1 MPKKERKL
9 RIEKIENEKT
19 DEKVKSDIKKIVI
32 PTYHVDTVEKAKII
46 AAIKHANI
54 YSYYLPYLYMNDD
67 EINLRREYY
76 RSGGFNSLADEGG
89 KDIREYINDI
99 KDKFSSALG
108 FPFKQQ
114 FLYDTIIAIDR
125 SETDDIL
132 KGLPRY
138 KRLER
143 LKKFHKNVLDF
154 TLKILHDFL
163 WIDINT
169 NKRNTKPLDD
179 YVQMIIPII
188 MKLVDSF
195 ETELEKEYPQDV
207 IEKALRVEY
216 RKN

>member
-1 MPKKERKL
+1 MKERKL
-9 RIEKIENEKT
+9 RIEKIQSDKT

-32 PTYHVDTVEKAKII
+32 PTYHVDTVAKAQII
-46 AAIKHANI
+46 ATANFNNI
-54 YSYYLPYLYMNDD
+54 YSFYLPYLYLNEDT
-67 EINLRREYY
+67 INLRREMY
-76 RSGGFNSLADEGG
+76 RNTFLITRANYDAAG

-108 FPFKQQ
+108 FSYKQQ
-114 FLYDTIIAIDR
+114 FLYYTIIAIDR
-125 SETDDIL
+125 PETEEIL
-132 KGLPRY
+132 KALPRY

-143 LKKFHKNVLDF
+143 LKKFHNNVLDF